1 MPIFPAGPRIAVS
14 RVMAI
19 GIMVVFLLIMITG
32 GLIIWS
38 SRSQAIHPFL
48 VTVDELTGAWQ
59 VVGHSHDEKS
69 ITQIQALQ
77 ESVVANFTRAW
88 FSVSTDAT
96 KNDLMWAGYADK
108 TECQTNRD
116 NAQIFCNSGEDLYN
130 YFIYKIVPDYINQAD
145 TGDVWSVTP
154 DDIYVQPMA
163 DLTDK
168 GGTWIIK
175 TNVYS
180 TTFGYIPI
188 IAYATVGNNMEL
200 YPQNMGFYVVDFDA
214 YRI

>member
-1 MPIFPAGPRIAVS
+1 MPTFPAGPRIAVS

-19 GIMVVFLLIMITG
+19 GIMVVFLLIIITG

-48 VTVDELTGAWQ
+48 VTVDGLTGTWQ
-59 VVGHSHDEKS
+59 VVGHDHNEKS
-69 ITQIQALQ
+69 ITQNQALQ

-96 KNDLMWAGYADK
+96 GNDLIWTSYADRA
-108 TECQTNRD
+108 ECQTNRD
-116 NAQIFCNSGEDLYN
+116 NAQIFCNAGEDLYN
-130 YFIYKIVPDYINQAD
+130 YFIYQIVPDYINQAD

>member
-1 MPIFPAGPRIAVS
+1 M
-14 RVMAI
+14 
-19 GIMVVFLLIMITG
+19 
-32 GLIIWS
+32 
-38 SRSQAIHPFL
+38 
-48 VTVDELTGAWQ
+48 
-59 VVGHSHDEKS
+59 
-69 ITQIQALQ
+69 
-77 ESVVANFTRAW
+77 
-88 FSVSTDAT
+88 
-96 KNDLMWAGYADK
+96 
-108 TECQTNRD
+108 
-116 NAQIFCNSGEDLYN
+116 YN
-130 YFIYKIVPDYINQAD
+130 YFIYKIGPDYKNQAD
-145 TGDVWSVTP
+145 AGDVWSVTP